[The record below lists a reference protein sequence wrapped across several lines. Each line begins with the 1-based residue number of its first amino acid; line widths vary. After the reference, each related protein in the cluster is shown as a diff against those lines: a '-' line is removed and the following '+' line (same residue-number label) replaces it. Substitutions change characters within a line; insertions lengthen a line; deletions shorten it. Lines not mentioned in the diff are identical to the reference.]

1 MENKKAL
8 IAIVTIVLLAGM
20 LIGSNLKP
28 FDLITEEKLQE
39 IKYNASILGYNT
51 ALNQIYAEVIK
62 CQQPLPIQF
71 NNQTIN
77 LVAVECLNLN
87 NTQEV
92 K

>member
-8 IAIVTIVLLAGM
+8 IAIVTVVLLAGM
-20 LIGSNLKP
+20 IIGSNLKP
-28 FDLITEEKLQE
+28 FDLITEEKMQE

-51 ALNQIYAEVIK
+51 ALNQIYIEAIK
-62 CQQPLPIQF
+62 CQQALPIQF

-77 LVAVECLNLN
+77 LVAVECLNQLN
-87 NTQEV
+87 NQEV